1 MIAMAVGEE
10 DGLRFELPL
19 FNMLEHG
26 LRIKAAVENPAFVG
40 CLGFLIRGHDKTVGL
55 KGAKCE
61 GCEDWSRHN
70 VLFGA
75 GWWI

>member
-1 MIAMAVGEE
+1 MIAMTVGEE
-10 DGLRFELPL
+10 DGLRFELPI

-26 LRIKAAVENPAFVG
+26 LRIKPTVENPAL
-40 CLGFLIRGHDKTVGL
+40 LGWLAFLGRGHDKTVGL

-61 GCEDWSRHN
+61 GCKNWSRHS